1 MMNSSIRSILA
12 TGALLW
18 AMHSAHADAGE
29 KPTVALD
36 FARLGFSSV
45 PSVSDTTCSVA
56 MNLGETTFLAHLDE
70 IKALDILNQN
80 ELPNRIDQMP
90 ETLAMAFAL
99 QVAPSVTEKLYRT
112 DSHVDVCQFTQYL
125 TAPDAAGIERP
136 MRVFS
141 YGFSRA
147 QFDKTDWTT
156 VTSERF
162 IRSTTTLRFDR
173 EFQKRL
179 QKEAHPH

>member
-1 MMNSSIRSILA
+1 MALA
-12 TGALLW
+12 L
-18 AMHSAHADAGE
+18 AGPSLAE
-29 KPTVALD
+29 TAAKPTVALD

-45 PSVSDTTCSVA
+45 PSVSETSCSVA
-56 MNLGETTFLAHLDE
+56 MNLGESTFLAHLDE

-99 QVAPSVTEKLYRT
+99 QVAPSVTETLYRGNAG
-112 DSHVDVCQFTQYL
+112 VDVCQFTQYM
-125 TAPDAAGIERP
+125 TAPDAEGIARP

-147 QFDKTDWTT
+147 QFAKTDWAA

-162 IRSTTTLRFDR
+162 IRSTTSLRFDR

-179 QKEAHPH
+179 QKEAHAR